1 MDNIVP
7 TLYKEYGEYV
17 NFSRQFPLI
26 NDGLK
31 PVERRILLS
40 SYKIAKDKLVK
51 SARIDGHVIGNYH
64 PHASVYSSIVQL
76 VRQGFLEG
84 QGNFGCNVGVEPEP
98 AAASRYTE
106 CRLALFT
113 NRIAFKYIN
122 HVDWEINDL
131 GEKEPKFL
139 PTMLPFCLMGKEFTQ
154 GIGFGYRSYIPCYKP
169 EDLYKRLLWLLEI
182 SKRKPTI
189 KPITDCTI
197 EASHSDLEKLLTE
210 GKSTIDISGVIKEDP
225 IHNIVSLLSWPPG
238 KRFESLLNK
247 FSEEITRQDIG
258 FTDLS
263 VTETR
268 IQFEVI
274 KQRNRDKIYENLVKK
289 LKESIKGRISFENIL
304 VNENQKVELVSVDK
318 MLLTSFDTFS
328 KTCARMLKFELNLRI
343 IKIDSLSML
352 EKIRPAIIEVAKST
366 NFSVDEMVD
375 KISTLSKVDVDKVKE
390 LISRNSIN
398 KLLSLKIDITETIN
412 QKKEIEEK
420 IKNIK
425 QFVLDQYKEI

>member
-1 MDNIVP
+1 LDNIVP

-318 MLLTSFDTFS
+318 MLLASFDTFS

>member
-1 MDNIVP
+1 LDNIVP

-343 IKIDSLSML
+343 IKIDSLNLL

-398 KLLSLKIDITETIN
+398 KLLSLKIDITETVN
-412 QKKEIEEK
+412 QKKAIEEK

>member
-318 MLLTSFDTFS
+318 MLLASFDTFS

>member
-343 IKIDSLSML
+343 IKIDSLNLL

-398 KLLSLKIDITETIN
+398 KLLSLKIDITETVN
-412 QKKEIEEK
+412 QKKAIEEK

>member
-84 QGNFGCNVGVEPEP
+84 QGNFGCNIGVEPEP

-106 CRLALFT
+106 CRLSSFV
-113 NRIAFKYIN
+113 NKIAFKYIN
-122 HVDWEINDL
+122 HVDWNINDL
-131 GEKEPKFL
+131 GEKEPSFL
-139 PTMLPFCLMGKEFTQ
+139 PTMFPFCLMGKEFTQ
-154 GIGFGYRSYIPCYKP
+154 GIGFGYRSYIPCYKT
-169 EDLYKRLLWLLEI
+169 EDLYKRLLWLLGI
-182 SKRKPTI
+182 SKRKPII

-197 EASHSDLEKLLTE
+197 EGSHDELEKLLTE
-210 GKSTIDISGVIKEDP
+210 GKASINISGVIKEDP
-225 IHNIVSLLSWPPG
+225 THDIVYLLSWPPG

-247 FSEEITRQDIG
+247 FDAEITRQDIG

-263 VTETR
+263 VKETK

-274 KQRNRDKIYENLVKK
+274 KQRNRDKIYENLVTK
-289 LKESIKGRISFENIL
+289 LKESTQGKISFENIL
-304 VNENQKVELVSVDK
+304 VDENQKVELISVDK
-318 MLLTSFDTFS
+318 MLLTAFDTFS
-328 KTCARMLKFELNLRI
+328 KACDRMLKFDLKVKEA
-343 IKIDSLSML
+343 KINSLQLL
-352 EKIRPAIIEVAKST
+352 EKIRPAIIVVMKTKLSM
-366 NFSVDEMVD
+366 NEM
-375 KISTLSKVDVDKVKE
+375 INE
-390 LISRNSIN
+390 ISRISMVEIEQVKKLILNHSIS
-398 KLLSLKIDITETIN
+398 KLLSLKIDIQEAIKN
-412 QKKEIEEK
+412 KKEVEEK
-420 IKNIK
+420 IKNIN
-425 QFVLDQYKEI
+425 QFVLNQYEEI